1 LPGLITVES
10 IESWVPLL
18 MFCVL
23 FGLSMDY
30 QVFLLSR
37 IREHWYET
45 RESTESVVFGVQSTA
60 GIITGA
66 ALIMVAVFVGMGSG
80 RMVVLQELG
89 FGLAI
94 AVLLDAFVVRVI
106 VAPAMISLIGDRYW
120 WLPRW
125 LEWLPRIDIEG
136 RAPVAAATEGAE
148 AEDDGGDVGD
158 DRDDGDDGG
167 PDRSDRGRRSP
178 ARQGPAVPQYE
189 LGSGI

>member
-1 LPGLITVES
+1 
-10 IESWVPLL
+10 

-37 IREHWYET
+37 IRERWYET
-45 RESTESVVFGVQSTA
+45 RESRESVVFGVQSTA

-66 ALIMVAVFVGMGSG
+66 ALIMVAVFMGMGSG

-120 WLPRW
+120 WMPRW

-136 RAPVAAATEGAE
+136 KTQADEADAAGTGPTGVGAESEGAVAAGGGA
-148 AEDDGGDVGD
+148 
-158 DRDDGDDGG
+158 
-167 PDRSDRGRRSP
+167 RSAAP
-178 ARQGPAVPQYE
+178 AHGPAVPGYE
-189 LGSGI
+189 LGGGI